1 MIEVAD
7 NAKHPGP
14 GRGQSE
20 VAPSSGAQRAF
31 AGKRIVLG
39 IGLLL
44 LAVVLWSLRDTV
56 PSWLASRM
64 AATVELATTN
74 ERDDARVTRAFDA
87 AMRSQSAEATLE
99 SLPNQTKVRHSRLTV
114 RAPSSNEAIEQAS
127 RLAVVMAATFK
138 NEGEG
143 TLSVDIRRR
152 TTPVGDRTTA
162 IAGTAMTAVAA
173 VAGLLGVLLLAA
185 AWLRLQSGPDRLP
198 QPFWWLAVGGLAL
211 ALAPMFLPG
220 DIIMALFFMAIPVL
234 IAGIIV
240 WKALQLRQAA
250 SWPSTRARIIKSK
263 IRAQH
268 HRHAVDVTKVANVAD
283 IEYEFRL
290 GDRVFRGTRVGLG
303 EIAAAGLEATL
314 NHYHVGASVPVYYD
328 PKNPGNALLE
338 REPPLPLV
346 WLYAIAAAVLIAG
359 LAIVAV
365 FWNVSAILEGVEGY
379 FPEKAFLPGLAF
391 FTLGGLMVLAM
402 LWASRRQVAEA
413 SGWPQTSGRIVTSTV
428 EHYRQRV
435 GGARTGTLVTFYEPV
450 IEYSYRVDDREYHS
464 TQLSFGG
471 KAAGSQE
478 IAEARAA
485 RYPLGSEVTVH
496 YDPKN
501 PSNAVLDL
509 KVAYGVPLLAVA
521 VVFLGLA
528 FFFSGAFR

>member
-1 MIEVAD
+1 
-7 NAKHPGP
+7 
-14 GRGQSE
+14 
-20 VAPSSGAQRAF
+20 
-31 AGKRIVLG
+31 
-39 IGLLL
+39 
-44 LAVVLWSLRDTV
+44 
-56 PSWLASRM
+56 
-64 AATVELATTN
+64 
-74 ERDDARVTRAFDA
+74 
-87 AMRSQSAEATLE
+87 
-99 SLPNQTKVRHSRLTV
+99 
-114 RAPSSNEAIEQAS
+114 
-127 RLAVVMAATFK
+127 
-138 NEGEG
+138 
-143 TLSVDIRRR
+143 
-152 TTPVGDRTTA
+152 
-162 IAGTAMTAVAA
+162 
-173 VAGLLGVLLLAA
+173 
-185 AWLRLQSGPDRLP
+185 
-198 QPFWWLAVGGLAL
+198 
-211 ALAPMFLPG
+211 
-220 DIIMALFFMAIPVL
+220 
-234 IAGIIV
+234 
-240 WKALQLRQAA
+240 
-250 SWPSTRARIIKSK
+250 
-263 IRAQH
+263 
-268 HRHAVDVTKVANVAD
+268 VTKVANVAD

-365 FWNVSAILEGVEGY
+365 FWNVSAILEGLEGY

>member
-7 NAKHPGP
+7 NANNAGP

-20 VAPSSGAQRAF
+20 AGASSGARRAF
-31 AGKRIVLG
+31 TGKRVVLG
-39 IGLLL
+39 IGLLV
-44 LAVVLWSLRDTV
+44 LAVLLWSLRDTV
-56 PSWLASRM
+56 PTWLASRM

-74 ERDDARVTRAFDA
+74 ERDDARVTRAFEA
-87 AMRSQSAEATLE
+87 AMRSQAVDATLE
-99 SLPNQTKVRHSRLTV
+99 ALPNQTKVRHSRLTV

-127 RLAVVMAATFK
+127 RLAVVMAAAFK
-138 NEGEG
+138 NEGDG
-143 TLSVDIRRR
+143 TLSIDIRRR
-152 TTPVGDRTTA
+152 TTPVADHATA
-162 IAGTAMTAVAA
+162 IAGTAMSVAA
-173 VAGLLGVLLLAA
+173 TVAGLLGVLLLAA

-198 QPFWWLAVGGLAL
+198 QPFWWLAAGGLAL

-220 DIIMALFFMAIPVL
+220 DIIMALFFMAIPAL

-240 WKALQLRQAA
+240 WKAMQLRQAA

-268 HRHAVDVTKVANVAD
+268 HRHAADVTQVANTAD

-303 EIAAAGLEATL
+303 EIAAGGLEATL
-314 NHYHVGASVPVYYD
+314 NHYHLGATVPVYYD

-338 REPPLPLV
+338 REPPLPLA
-346 WLYAIAAAVLIAG
+346 WLYAIAAGVLVVG

-365 FWNVSAILEGVEGY
+365 FWNVSAILQGLEGY

-391 FTLGGLMVLAM
+391 FALGGLLMLAM

-413 SGWPQTSGRIVTSTV
+413 SAWPQTAGRIVTSTV

-450 IEYSYRVDDREYHS
+450 IEYSYRVADREYHS

-478 IAEARAA
+478 IAEARSA
-485 RYPLGSEVTVH
+485 RYPLGNEVVVR

-509 KVAYGVPLLAVA
+509 KVAYGVPLLVVA
-521 VVFLGLA
+521 IVFLGLA
-528 FFFSGAFR
+528 VFFSGAFR